1 MRAITQRHSFTK
13 RSPWPRKK
21 RMIGSALTVAALLAE
36 AAPSARG
43 ATSGQWQGPRHMQP
57 S

>member
-57 S
+57 P